1 MSPVRFAR
9 ILVLRVAPQL
19 VEQPYHLLPGSI
31 GPLLLTALL
40 FIDKAVKEEQD
51 VNQNG
56 ST

>member
-9 ILVLRVAPQL
+9 ILVLQVAPQL
-19 VEQPYHLLPGSI
+19 VEQPYHLLPGSR
-31 GPLLLTALL
+31 GPLHLTALL
-40 FIDKAVKEEQD
+40 LTDKVVKEEEH